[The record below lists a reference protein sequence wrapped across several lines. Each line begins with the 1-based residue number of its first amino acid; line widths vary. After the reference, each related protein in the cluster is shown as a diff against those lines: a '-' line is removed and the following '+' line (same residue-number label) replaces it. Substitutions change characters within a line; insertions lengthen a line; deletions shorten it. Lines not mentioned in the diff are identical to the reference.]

1 MVYAAQ
7 RLDGTAT
14 GEHGVGLG
22 KIEYLEAELGKG
34 TISLMESVK
43 KTSECFF
50 F

>member
-22 KIEYLEAELGKG
+22 KVEVRPRLSRAA
-34 TISLMESVK
+34 SPSR
-43 KTSECFF
+43 S
-50 F
+50 